1 MENKPMSAMDEPKF
15 DQKDIDE
22 NKVIACLSYIGI
34 LFLIP
39 MLAKKD
45 SHFCQ
50 QHAKQGIVMF
60 IATLLVAIPFIGW
73 IWGLVVIVVDVI
85 AIIHTLQGKF
95 WKIPGA
101 YDMSRK
107 FNF

>member
-1 MENKPMSAMDEPKF
+1 MENKPTTTAEPKF

-22 NKVIACLSYIGI
+22 NKVMACLSYVGI

-45 SHFCQ
+45 SRFCQ
-50 QHAKQGIVMF
+50 ENAKQGIVMF
-60 IATLLVAIPFIGW
+60 IAGLLAAIPVIGW
-73 IWGLVVIVVDVI
+73 IWLGVVVVVDVI
-85 AIIHTLQGKF
+85 AIINVLQGKF

-101 YDMSRK
+101 YDFSRK